1 MQVKLL
7 TRTGTIQDMVHN
19 AAKAAL
25 ITRGNADKELFAN
38 DEEKLLRNIIK
49 LNHGTILEHIYF
61 TYQISGLSRACL
73 QELARHRHTSPS
85 VESTRYTL
93 KKYLLNTDAL
103 GLDSDLLKDLDI
115 DLILGKYANEDEVL
129 RIIGHI
135 FGLIEQLRLKYP
147 EMPNDVLKY
156 FIPEFWPTRLTITMN
171 VRELRHI
178 LKLRTTPNVLK
189 EFRYLAHALFDV
201 VPNEFKFLLE
211 DCVHEARTES

>member
-7 TRTGTIQDMVHN
+7 TTTGTIQHMVHT
-19 AAKAAL
+19 AAKAAQ
-25 ITRGNADKELFAN
+25 ITRGNADKEV
-38 DEEKLLRNIIK
+38 DEEKLLKNIIK

-73 QELARHRHTSPS
+73 QELARHRHITLS

-93 KKYLLNTDAL
+93 NKNFKEKADKLLSRYYGVQEIAASIVRSLIYLVEDYP
-103 GLDSDLLKDLDI
+103 DLP
-115 DLILGKYANEDEVL
+115 NDE
-129 RIIGHI
+129 
-135 FGLIEQLRLKYP
+135 LKYY
-147 EMPNDVLKY
+147 L
-156 FIPEFWPTRLTITMN
+156 PEFWPTNLIMSSN

-178 LKLRTTPNVLK
+178 INLRTAPAALQ
-189 EFRYLAHALFDV
+189 EFQDLAHALFDV

>member
-25 ITRGNADKELFAN
+25 ITRGNADKELFAD

-61 TYQISGLSRACL
+61 TYSIKGLSRACL
-73 QELARHRHTSPS
+73 QELARHRHITLS

-93 KKYLLNTDAL
+93 DKKFTKTSDKLLHRYYGSQEIAASIIQSLIYLVEDYP
-103 GLDSDLLKDLDI
+103 DLP
-115 DLILGKYANEDEVL
+115 NDE
-129 RIIGHI
+129 
-135 FGLIEQLRLKYP
+135 LKYY
-147 EMPNDVLKY
+147 L
-156 FIPEFWPTRLTITMN
+156 PEFWPTNLIMSSN

-178 LKLRTTPNVLK
+178 INLRTAPAALQ
-189 EFRYLAHALFDV
+189 EFQDLAHALFDV